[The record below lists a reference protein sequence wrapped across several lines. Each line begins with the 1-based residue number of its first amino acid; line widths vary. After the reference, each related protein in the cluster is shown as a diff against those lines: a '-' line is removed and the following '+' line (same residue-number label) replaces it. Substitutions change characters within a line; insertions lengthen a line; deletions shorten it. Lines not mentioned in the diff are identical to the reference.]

1 MVCLKWSKAWKLC
14 LYGGLWFPKW
24 SIVKDCWWI
33 TFSSPCWKA
42 PRGSPGT
49 PEGGTLKPWCATQ
62 CTSWCG
68 RGPDI
73 SNCFVFCWSHKGGCK
88 TKTWKKPRQPWS
100 MQEHLLR
107 KAYFMSLQAA
117 INEIIACYVVDR
129 CNKAQVCAFEQLLTW
144 LAAHWDA
151 YSVIGN

>member
-1 MVCLKWSKAWKLC
+1 MVKSLETLPLRWAVVSKMVHCKGLLMDNIFLTMLEGTQGLTWDPWRGNTEALVCHTVHKLMR
-14 LYGGLWFPKW
+14 GG
-24 SIVKDCWWI
+24 
-33 TFSSPCWKA
+33 
-42 PRGSPGT
+42 
-49 PEGGTLKPWCATQ
+49 
-62 CTSWCG
+62 
-68 RGPDI
+68 GPDI

-88 TKTWKKPRQPWS
+88 TKTWKKPRKPWS

-117 INEIIACYVVDR
+117 INEIIACYVIDR